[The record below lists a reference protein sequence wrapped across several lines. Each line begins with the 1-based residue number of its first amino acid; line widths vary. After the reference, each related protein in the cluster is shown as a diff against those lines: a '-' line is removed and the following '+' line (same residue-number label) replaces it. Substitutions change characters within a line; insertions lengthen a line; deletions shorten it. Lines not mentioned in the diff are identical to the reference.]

1 MLRGFYMDIEK
12 DVPGPLLFTT
22 EEVAEAILN
31 IDEIT
36 ADYSNRYEEFYER
49 FCSLEDG
56 HASENIVKRV
66 FGTTD
71 DK

>member
-1 MLRGFYMDIEK
+1 
-12 DVPGPLLFTT
+12 
-22 EEVAEAILN
+22 VAEAILN